1 MKKYEEAEQDYLSG
15 LKYKDIADKYDI
27 SEGTVRQWKRRYWS
41 KENVTKI
48 VTKKK
53 PLQKNVTRKKPTEK
67 AIEELSESGL
77 TVRQKAFVL
86 EYLRISNA
94 TQAYINVYGVT
105 YETAKTAGPRLLTN
119 VDIQNEIKRL
129 QKAKLKELG
138 VGVFDLLE
146 DMAQE
151 ARADIGD
158 YVNFGAYDETL
169 YEDTNGKPDKNKPIL
184 DDDGNPIVSHKSW
197 VQFKNRDTVDTKVVK
212 SIKMG
217 KDGPVI
223 EMHDRNKSRDK
234 LLQIFSSENDNQVKT
249 DEKIDHVLDGLELI
263 AMKGENQHDE
273 DTTTN

>member
-1 MKKYEEAEQDYLSG
+1 MKKYEEAKQDFKKGASLAV
-15 LKYKDIADKYDI
+15 IADKYNV
-27 SEGTVRQWKRRYWS
+27 SVSTVRSWKSRHWS
-41 KENVTKI
+41 KDSATKTQR
-48 VTKKK
+48 VAKSVAKFAT
-53 PLQKNVTRKKPTEK
+53 PKPTEK
-67 AIEELSESGL
+67 AIEELNESGL

-105 YETAKTAGPRLLTN
+105 YETAKTAGPRLLEN
-119 VDIQNEIKRL
+119 VGIQNEIKRL

-146 DMAQE
+146 DLAKE

-158 YVNFGAYDETL
+158 YVKFGAYDETL
-169 YEDTNGKPDKNKPIL
+169 YEYTNGKPDKNKPIL
-184 DDDGNPIVSHKSW
+184 DDVGNPIVSHKSW
-197 VQFKNRDTVDTKVVK
+197 VQFKNRDMVDTKVIK
-212 SIKMG
+212 TIKMG

-263 AMKGENQHDE
+263 AMKGENQHDK
-273 DTTTN
+273 DTTTD

>member
-1 MKKYEEAEQDYLSG
+1 MKKYEEAERDYLAGS
-15 LKYKDIADKYDI
+15 KYQDIANKYDV
-27 SEGTVRQWKRRYWS
+27 SLSTVKQWKRRYW
-41 KENVTKI
+41 KPDNVTTDKK
-48 VTKKK
+48 VTKKVTK
-53 PLQKNVTRKKPTEK
+53 VTRQKPTEK

-94 TQAYINVYGVT
+94 TQAYINIYGVT
-105 YETAKTAGPRLLTN
+105 YQTAKTNGPKLLENTG
-119 VDIQNEIKRL
+119 IQNEIKRL

-169 YEDTNGKPDKNKPIL
+169 YEHINGEPDKNKPVL

-197 VQFKNRDTVDTKVVK
+197 VQFKNRDMVDTKVVK

-263 AMKGENQHDE
+263 AMKGENQHDK
-273 DTTTN
+273 DTTTD

>member
-1 MKKYEEAEQDYLSG
+1 MKKYEQAEQDYLSG
-15 LKYKDIADKYDI
+15 LKYKDIADKYDV

-41 KENVTKI
+41 KENVTKV

-53 PLQKNVTRKKPTEK
+53 PLQKNVTRQKPTEK

-105 YETAKTAGPRLLTN
+105 YETAKTAGPRLLEN
-119 VDIQNEIKRL
+119 VGIQNEIKRL

-158 YVNFGAYDETL
+158 YVKFGAYDETL

-197 VQFKNRDTVDTKVVK
+197 VQFKNRDMVDTKVVK

-234 LLQIFSSENDNQVKT
+234 LIEMMGDYVKPEVTEDGLIDAIKNSSVFGENDGIET
-249 DEKIDHVLDGLELI
+249 
-263 AMKGENQHDE
+263 
-273 DTTTN
+273 